1 MDKQLFEALWAR
13 FEALS
18 KTATPKEMAELFY
31 RKGVSDGKEAVLNEI
46 LPLVEDVADAIE
58 QRTQE
63 SETVQ

>member
-1 MDKQLFEALWAR
+1 MNENFEALWVR

-18 KTATPKEMAELFY
+18 KTAAPKEVAELFY
-31 RKGVSDGKEAVLNEI
+31 RKGMIDGKEAVLNEI